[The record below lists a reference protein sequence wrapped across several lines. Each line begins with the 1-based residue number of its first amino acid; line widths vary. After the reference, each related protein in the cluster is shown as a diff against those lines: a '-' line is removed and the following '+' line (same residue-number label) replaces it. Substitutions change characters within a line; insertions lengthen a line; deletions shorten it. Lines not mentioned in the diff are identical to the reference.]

1 MLAHQIMSTG
11 VITVSPETSVAD
23 AINVMLAHH
32 VSGLPVVD
40 SKGRLVGILSE
51 GDFIRRA
58 EIGTQRKPGRWL
70 TFLAGTDRM
79 ALDFTREHGR
89 TIGDIMTPNPV
100 AIAEDTP
107 LGQIVV
113 TMERRNIK
121 RLPVL
126 REGKVVGMVTRADFL
141 PAIASLARKVPESS
155 TDDEEIRRSVLTA
168 MAHAPWRPCA
178 LNVAVHNGVVSLRGV
193 VKTDHAHRA
202 AIVAAE
208 TTPGVREVEDHLSK
222 VTYPPPEENY
232 GGGDFVSLQAEPPT
246 EDDQPL

>member
-1 MLAHQIMSTG
+1 MLAHQIMSTE

-40 SKGRLVGILSE
+40 SDGRLVGILSE
-51 GDFIRRA
+51 GDFIRCA
-58 EIGTQRKPGRWL
+58 NIGTQRKRGRWL
-70 TFLAGTDRM
+70 TLLAGADRV

-89 TIGDIMTPNPV
+89 TVGDMMTQNPV

-107 LGQIVV
+107 LEQIVV

-141 PAIASLARKVPESS
+141 PAIANLAQEVPQSS
-155 TDDEEIRRSVLTA
+155 NDDEEIRKSVLTA

-178 LNVAVHNGVVSLRGV
+178 LNVAVHDGIVSLRGV
-193 VKTDHAHRA
+193 VKTDHIHRA

-208 TTPGVREVEDHLSK
+208 TVPGVRKVEDHLSK
-222 VTYPPPEENY
+222 IAYPPPEDNY
-232 GGGDFVSLQAEPPT
+232 GGGDIVSLQAEPST
-246 EDDQPL
+246 DDDEPL

>member
-1 MLAHQIMSTG
+1 MLAHQIMSTE

-40 SKGRLVGILSE
+40 SDGRLVGILSE
-51 GDFIRRA
+51 GDFIRCA
-58 EIGTQRKPGRWL
+58 NIGTQRKRGRWL
-70 TFLAGTDRM
+70 TLLAGADRV

-89 TIGDIMTPNPV
+89 TVGDMMTQNPV

-107 LGQIVV
+107 LEQIVV

-141 PAIASLARKVPESS
+141 PAIANLAREVPQSS
-155 TDDEEIRRSVLTA
+155 NDDEEIRKSVLTA

-178 LNVAVHNGVVSLRGV
+178 LNVAVHDGIVSLRGV
-193 VKTDHAHRA
+193 VKTDHIHRA

-208 TTPGVREVEDHLSK
+208 TVPGVRKVEDHLSK
-222 VTYPPPEENY
+222 IAYPPPEDNY
-232 GGGDFVSLQAEPPT
+232 GGGDIVSLQAEPST
-246 EDDQPL
+246 DDDEPL

>member
-1 MLAHQIMSTG
+1 MLAHQIMSTE
-11 VITVSPETSVAD
+11 VITLSPETSVAD

-40 SKGRLVGILSE
+40 SDGRLVGILSE

-58 EIGTQRKPGRWL
+58 KTGTQRKRGRWL
-70 TFLAGTDRM
+70 ALLAGADRV

-89 TIGDIMTPNPV
+89 NVGDIMTQNPV

-107 LGQIVV
+107 LEQIVAI
-113 TMERRNIK
+113 MQRRSVK

-141 PAIASLARKVPESS
+141 PAIANLAREVPQSS
-155 TDDEEIRRSVLTA
+155 KDDDEIRKSVLAA
-168 MAHAPWRPCA
+168 MAHARWRPCA
-178 LNVAVHNGVVSLRGV
+178 LNVAVQDGIVSLRGV
-193 VKTDHAHRA
+193 VKTDHIHRA

-208 TTPGVREVEDHLSK
+208 TAPGVRKVEDHLSK
-222 VTYPPPEENY
+222 VAYPPPEDNY
-232 GGGDFVSLQAEPPT
+232 GGGDIVSLQAEPST
-246 EDDQPL
+246 DDDEPL